1 MQIGWQDVDR
11 WLMGEAWVGSRLQ
24 EHLVALCEEIGPRW
38 SGSEGERRA
47 VAYLLAEWTKAG
59 LSDPHDEA
67 FEFDTWEPG
76 RAIARVVG
84 EEDWAIDAL
93 PTLWCPPADLA
104 APLVDVGYGMPHEL
118 GPLRD
123 RLPGCIA
130 LIQGGFEPF
139 SPPRPFPMR
148 LRDLAEAG
156 VRAAVTPSGKGGR
169 LLNFIPTTDWRDLEG
184 CREAPMPVVQTSSE
198 DGARLARRAGQGRRL
213 FLEVESA
220 FRRGASAN
228 TVADLA
234 GDVWP
239 GEHLIIGAHHDTVPG
254 CPGGLDNGSG
264 VVVLLEVARLL
275 SLLKRERGVGPGRT
289 VRFVTFGAEEQFL
302 QGAFAYVSRHFGFE
316 KERISHRSTRKGAE
330 TSVSPEAW
338 PRLMLNLDTLAAGPM
353 KGMALQF
360 PELRAFVQGQLD
372 TMRQGLRCHVI
383 AQMDAT
389 GDQFPFALAGIPS
402 GMLWRWRF
410 VGAHP
415 DVGFGHSPADTLDK
429 VRVRELKE
437 YVGLLS
443 GLALRLSHA
452 PPEAWPEDRLDTG
465 EIVARVKAEVGTVF
479 RTM

>member
-1 MQIGWQDVDR
+1 MQIDWQDVDR
-11 WLMGEAWVGSRLQ
+11 WLIGEAWVGSRLQ

-47 VAYLLAEWTKAG
+47 VTYLLAEWTKAG

-84 EEDWAIDAL
+84 EEAWAVDAL
-93 PTLWCPPADLA
+93 PALWCPPADLN

-169 LLNFIPTTDWRDLEG
+169 LLNFIPITDWRDQEG
-184 CREAPMPVVQTSSE
+184 CREAPMPVVQTSPE

-213 FLEVESA
+213 FLEVETA
-220 FRRGASAN
+220 FRQGVSSN
-228 TVADLA
+228 TVADLS
-234 GDVWP
+234 GELWP
-239 GEHLIIGAHHDTVPG
+239 GEHLIVGAHHDTVPG

-275 SLLKRERGVGPGRT
+275 STLKRERGVGPGRT

-302 QGAFAYVSRHFGFE
+302 QGAFAYVGRHFGPE
-316 KERISHRSTRKGAE
+316 ER
-330 TSVSPEAW
+330 

-353 KGMALQF
+353 KGVALQF
-360 PELRAFVQGQLD
+360 PELRMFVQGQLD
-372 TMRQGLRCHVI
+372 TMRQGLKCHVI

-389 GDQFPFALAGIPS
+389 GDQFPFALAGIPN

-415 DVGFGHSPADTLDK
+415 EVGFGHSPADTLDK

-437 YVGLLS
+437 YAGLLS

-452 PPEAWPEDRLDTG
+452 PPEAWPENGLDTG
-465 EIVARVKAEVGTVF
+465 EIAARVKAEVGTVF